1 MNTIDTMCIVIAI
14 GITVP
19 LAYHRIRYG
28 SVEQQSLRDIEK
40 WDCTPER
47 IADLEK
53 ALEDLRPIV
62 APERIVEYEATMEV
76 RRQNAKKYWP

>member
-1 MNTIDTMCIVIAI
+1 MNTIDTVCIAIAI

-19 LAYHRIRYG
+19 LIYHRLKYG
-28 SVEQQSLRDIEK
+28 SIEQQAIRGAEK
-40 WDCTPER
+40 WDCNPER
-47 IADLEK
+47 IDDLEK

-62 APERIVEYEATMEV
+62 APEVIAKYEATQEV